1 MSLLEKLQEQKV
13 AISQS
18 EDPFKG
24 LLTME
29 VTEEIIKNI
38 ADAKFAWRQLIPQ
51 GHMIVL
57 CAEANGGK
65 TTLMVHIS
73 AEIAKDGYRV
83 LYINADA
90 SASDIKY
97 YKHHAMDY
105 GYTLINPDLTNGS
118 ADKVVDE
125 LRHLSVNNSDFSKTV
140 IVLDTLKKFGD
151 MMNKTKS
158 KDFNS
163 LLRTLTSKGMTV
175 ICLAHTN
182 KYSDKDGKP
191 MYEGTGDTRNDFDEL
206 IYLIPARNPDG
217 TTTITTF
224 ADKKRAAIVD
234 ESFLIDADREISVL
248 ESRIDTL
255 AIKEYQRHLQE
266 DEGVIQFILTNIKAM
281 SKSLTELK
289 AIASQSGEGYSRNKL
304 EKVLKRYTAG
314 NCPNPKWLSSPAATY
329 GHKYAMIDPNYAEE
343 LAKQWGGQKME
354 KF

>member
-1 MSLLEKLQEQKV
+1 MSVLAKLKEQKV
-13 AISQS
+13 VATLND
-18 EDPFKG
+18 DPFKG

-29 VTEEIIKNI
+29 VTEEIIETI
-38 ADAKFAWRQLIPQ
+38 EDAKFAWRQLIPQ
-51 GHMIVL
+51 GHMVVL

-73 AEIAKDGYRV
+73 AEMARDGYRV

-90 SASDIKY
+90 SASDIKC

-105 GYTLINPDLTNGS
+105 SYTLINPDLTNGS

-125 LRHLSVNNSDFSKTV
+125 LRYLATADSDFSKVV

-151 MMNKTKS
+151 MMNKSKS

-217 TTTITTF
+217 TTTVTTL
-224 ADKKRAAIVD
+224 ADKKRAPIVD
-234 ESFLIDADREISVL
+234 ESFSIDADREVTVL
-248 ESRIDTL
+248 ESCVDTL
-255 AIKEYQRHLQE
+255 AIKEFQRHLAE
-266 DEGVIQFILTNIKAM
+266 DEEIIHFILTNIKTM
-281 SKSLTELK
+281 SKSVTELH
-289 AIASQSGEGYSRNKL
+289 AIAVESGLGYSRNRL
-304 EKVLKRYTAG
+304 DRVLRRYCAG
-314 NCPNPKWLSSPAATY
+314 KCHQPKWLSSPAATY
-329 GHKYAMIDPNYAEE
+329 GFKYATIAPEYAEE
-343 LAKQWGGQKME
+343 LAKQWGV
-354 KF
+354 

>member
-1 MSLLEKLQEQKV
+1 MSQLEKLLHEQKV
-13 AISQS
+13 VSLNA
-18 EDPFKG
+18 DPFKG
-24 LLTME
+24 LLSME
-29 VTEEIIKNI
+29 VTEEIIQNI

-51 GHMIVL
+51 GHMIVF

-73 AEIAKDGYRV
+73 AEMSRDGYRV

-125 LRHLSVNNSDFSKTV
+125 LRHLSTADSDFSKVV
-140 IVLDTLKKFGD
+140 IILDTLKKFGD
-151 MMNKTKS
+151 LMNKTKS

-206 IYLIPARNPDG
+206 IYLIPVRNPNG
-217 TTTITTF
+217 STTVSTL

-234 ESFLIDADREISVL
+234 ESFSIDADREITVL
-248 ESRIDTL
+248 ENCIDTL
-255 AIKEYQRHLQE
+255 AIKEFQRHLAE
-266 DEGVIQFILTNIKAM
+266 DEEIIHFILTNIKVM
-281 SKSLTELK
+281 SKSVTELR
-289 AIASQSGEGYSRNKL
+289 AIAVESGLGYSRNRL
-304 EKVLKRYTAG
+304 DRVLRRYCAG
-314 NCPNPKWLSSPAATY
+314 KCHEPKWTASPASTIGFKY
-329 GHKYAMIDPNYAEE
+329 GVIDPDYAEQLRKE
-343 LAKQWGGQKME
+343 WGV
-354 KF
+354 

>member
-1 MSLLEKLQEQKV
+1 MSELEKIKKQNEIAAL
-13 AISQS
+13 SN
-18 EDPFKG
+18 DPFKG
-24 LLTME
+24 LLAME
-29 VTEEIIKNI
+29 VTEEIIEKI
-38 ADAKFAWRQLIPQ
+38 EDAKFAWRQLIPQ
-51 GHMIVL
+51 GHMVVL

-73 AEIAKDGYRV
+73 AEMAKSGYRV

-125 LRHLSVNNSDFSKTV
+125 LRHLAITDSDYSKVV

-175 ICLAHTN
+175 VCLAHTN

-191 MYEGTGDTRNDFDEL
+191 M
-206 IYLIPARNPDG
+206 
-217 TTTITTF
+217 
-224 ADKKRAAIVD
+224 
-234 ESFLIDADREISVL
+234 
-248 ESRIDTL
+248 
-255 AIKEYQRHLQE
+255 
-266 DEGVIQFILTNIKAM
+266 
-281 SKSLTELK
+281 
-289 AIASQSGEGYSRNKL
+289 
-304 EKVLKRYTAG
+304 
-314 NCPNPKWLSSPAATY
+314 
-329 GHKYAMIDPNYAEE
+329 
-343 LAKQWGGQKME
+343 
-354 KF
+354 

>member
-1 MSLLEKLQEQKV
+1 MSELEKIKKQKEIL
-13 AISQS
+13 ALSD
-18 EDPFKG
+18 DPFKG

-29 VTEEIIKNI
+29 VTEAIIEKI
-38 ADAKFAWRQLIPQ
+38 EDAKFAWRNLIPQ
-51 GHMIVL
+51 GHMVVL

-73 AEIAKDGYRV
+73 AEMAKDGYRV

-125 LRHLSVNNSDFSKTV
+125 LRCLAATDSDYSKVV

-151 MMNKTKS
+151 MMNKSKS

-175 ICLAHTN
+175 VCLAHTN

-206 IYLIPARNPDG
+206 IYLVPARNPDG
-217 TTTITTF
+217 TTTVTTL
-224 ADKKRAAIVD
+224 ADKKRAPIVD
-234 ESFLIDADREISVL
+234 ESFSINADREITVL
-248 ESRIDTL
+248 ENCVDTL
-255 AIKEYQRHLQE
+255 AIKEFQRHLAE
-266 DEGVIQFILTNIKAM
+266 DDEIIHFIVANIKAV
-281 SKSLTELK
+281 SKSVTELR
-289 AIASQSGEGYSRNKL
+289 AIAVESGLGYSRNRL
-304 EKVLKRYTAG
+304 DRVLRRYCAG
-314 NCPNPKWLSSPAATY
+314 KCHEPKWLSSPAPTY
-329 GHKYAMIDPNYAEE
+329 GFKYGTIAPEYAEE
-343 LAKQWGGQKME
+343 LAKQWGA
-354 KF
+354 